1 MLLARKEKR
10 AKLTHRNLKAF
21 EKEKADD
28 GTQGTLERL

>member
-21 EKEKADD
+21 EKEKASDVA
-28 GTQGTLERL
+28 